1 MTLDAT
7 LNTALSAVLANT
19 WSVELPPESTWPAIV
34 FEIESEPEGTWVKGA
49 ERWQHVVSIDIM
61 SRTKSEASSY
71 LPQVRAA
78 METVT
83 GYMAEEE
90 SGDAEYEGRPGV
102 YGKYINFRIRTT
114 S

>member
-7 LNTALSAVLANT
+7 INTALSAVLANT
-19 WSVELPPESTWPAIV
+19 WAVELPPEPTWPAIV
-34 FEIESEPEGTWVKGA
+34 FEIESVPEGTWVAGA
-49 ERWQHVVSIDIM
+49 DRWQHVVSIDIM
-61 SRTKSEASSY
+61 GLTKSELAAY
-71 LPQVRAA
+71 LPQIRTA
-78 METVT
+78 MEAVA

-90 SGDAEYEGRPGV
+90 SGDAEYENLPDV